1 MKAKQ
6 NVGDTQMREYC
17 ESLGGDYFP
26 RDGKCLVKGEFIE
39 PGNEPPPFQGPYEKQ
54 SMPVYHTI
62 AMAVGVL
69 VVGWVIFGR
78 SK

>member
-1 MKAKQ
+1 MKVKQ

-26 RDGKCLVKGEFIE
+26 RDGKCLLKGEFIE
-39 PGNEPPPFQGPYEKQ
+39 PPPFQAPYEEKGL
-54 SMPVYHTI
+54 YRTI
-62 AMAVGVL
+62 AVAAGVL
-69 VVGWVIFGR
+69 IVGWVIFGR